1 MQITRRFFL
10 KGASSVILA
19 GGLQRISFVSAAAS
33 GEKIRVLAGGP
44 LRQFGYGEIQ
54 FDKDCLQQKQFEHT
68 MTVLQ
73 NQSEDS
79 LLKPFRLRS
88 GLPAPGNELG
98 GWYDED
104 PSYSLE
110 GGNEHGFAPG
120 HSFGQW
126 VSSFCRA
133 YAITGDVKYKEK
145 AERLIRLYAK
155 TISMKFWQDFRWP
168 TYTFDKLNLALVD
181 AHKYI
186 GFDDAFVLL
195 RRTLDVA
202 YPAFPECALDHDEMR
217 ARPHKDETFCW
228 DESYT
233 LPENLF
239 LAYQAGAGGRYK
251 DLAIRYLKDDTYFNP
266 LSEGKNVLP
275 EHHAYSYTNALSSAM
290 QAYLT
295 VGSQKHLYAAA
306 NAFRMIRETQ
316 SFATGGWGPD
326 EQFRKPDSL
335 DMFNSLSDTHN
346 SFETPCGSYAHF
358 KIARYLMRVTGD
370 SLYGDSME
378 QVMYN
383 TILGALPLEEDGRAF
398 YYSDYNFDGK
408 KFFRNKWTCCSG
420 TLPQIACDYRISTYL
435 QDDDGIFVN
444 LYINSNVVW
453 KKNKKS
459 AAVKLRQKSSYP
471 LDENIEITISTLEPA
486 EFLLRL
492 RIPDWTDGK
501 AVVKLN
507 GKAVPEKEL
516 LSPASATGFACI
528 KRQWQNGDKIEL
540 ELPMTFRLQAIDKYH
555 QDVVALM
562 RGPLVLFGINALKHQ
577 VTREQLLEARRSK
590 SDEWI
595 VSTRDGEMVLRPFTS
610 IKEENYS
617 TYIKLG

>member
-1 MQITRRFFL
+1 MSISRRTFL
-10 KGASSVILA
+10 KGASAAAFIA
-19 GGLQRISFVSAAAS
+19 GGMKRISFAS
-33 GEKIRVLAGGP
+33 SSDVMVLANGP
-44 LRQFGYGEIQ
+44 LRQFAYGDVQ
-54 FDKDCLQQKQFEHT
+54 FEKDCLPQKQFDHT
-68 MTVLQ
+68 MSVLLH
-73 NQSEDS
+73 QSDDS
-79 LLKPFRLRS
+79 ILKPFRLRS

-133 YAITGDVKYKEK
+133 YAITGDMKYKEK
-145 AERLIRLYAK
+145 AERLIRLYVK
-155 TISMKFWQDFRWP
+155 TISLKFWHDFRWP
-168 TYTFDKLNLALVD
+168 TYTFDKLNLALID

-186 GFDDAFVLL
+186 GLADAFSIL

-275 EHHAYSYTNALSSAM
+275 NHHAYSYTNALSSAM

-295 VGSQKHLYAAA
+295 TGSRKHLRAAS
-306 NAFRMIRETQ
+306 NAFKMIRDTQ

-326 EQFRKPDSL
+326 EQFRNPDSL
-335 DMFNSLSDTHN
+335 DMFNSLTDTHN

-358 KIARYLMRVTGD
+358 KIARYLLRVSGE
-370 SLYGDSME
+370 SVNGDSME

-398 YYSDYNFDGK
+398 YYSDYNFDAK

-435 QDDDGIFVN
+435 HDDDGIFVN
-444 LYINSNVVW
+444 LYINSSVVW
-453 KKNKKS
+453 KQYKKS
-459 AAVKLRQKSSYP
+459 GAVTLRQKSNYP
-471 LDENIEITISTLEPA
+471 LDENIELAISTIAPA
-486 EFLLRL
+486 EFSLRL
-492 RIPDWTDGK
+492 RIPEWTEGK
-501 AVVKLN
+501 AIVKLN
-507 GKAVPEKEL
+507 GKPVPEKEL
-516 LSPASATGFACI
+516 TASASTAGFACI
-528 KRQWQNGDKIEL
+528 RRQWQDGDKVEL
-540 ELPMTFRLQAIDKYH
+540 ELPMKLRLQAIDKQH
-555 QDVVALM
+555 PDVLALL
-562 RGPLVLFGINALKHQ
+562 RGPLVLFGIGGSKHQ

-590 SDEWI
+590 SDEWT
-595 VSTRDGEMVLRPFTS
+595 VTTKDGDMILRPFTS
-610 IKEENYS
+610 ISAENYS
-617 TYIKLG
+617 TYFKVV